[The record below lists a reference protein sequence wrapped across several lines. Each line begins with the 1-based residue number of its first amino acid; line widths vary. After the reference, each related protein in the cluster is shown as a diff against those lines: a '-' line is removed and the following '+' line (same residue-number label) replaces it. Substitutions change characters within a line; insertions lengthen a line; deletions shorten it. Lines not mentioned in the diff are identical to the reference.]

1 MKDPLR
7 SSNVVRNT
15 TDDKNKMPAD
25 VANSLALF
33 DLDHTL
39 LDVDSDYLW
48 GEYIVKHGLV
58 DEAEYRTANQKFYEQ
73 YIEGTLDA
81 REYNEF
87 VAQFLTT
94 LPLERLHDLRE
105 DYIKYEI
112 EPHMRPKALSA
123 LRHHLDAGHDVVIIS
138 ATNNFV
144 VSAIA
149 ERFGIDA
156 AYVLA
161 TPLEIK
167 ENRYTGKLTDRPNF
181 QDGKLYHLEKWLA
194 AQQDKGVTY
203 DKTYAYSD
211 SKNDLPL
218 LEWADVPVCV
228 TPDETLHAH
237 ALAHR
242 WAVEDWAI

>member
-1 MKDPLR
+1 MTQATESIIEP
-7 SSNVVRNT
+7 T
-15 TDDKNKMPAD
+15 TKPVTTTA
-25 VANSLALF
+25 ASQPELALF

-48 GEYIVKHGLV
+48 GEYIVKNGLV
-58 DEAEYRTANQKFYEQ
+58 DEAEYRTANQAFYEQ

-81 REYNEF
+81 TEYNEF

-94 LPLERLHDLRE
+94 LPMARLHALRE
-105 DYIKYEI
+105 DYIQQDI
-112 EPHMRPKALSA
+112 EPHIRPQAVAAIKS
-123 LRHHLDAGHDVVIIS
+123 HLARGHDVVIIS
-138 ATNNFV
+138 ATNDFV

-149 ERFGIDA
+149 ARFDIMA
-156 AYVLA
+156 ANVLA

-167 ENRYTGKLTDRPNF
+167 DNRYTGKLTDKPNF
-181 QDGKLYHLEKWLA
+181 QAGKLYHLEKWLDNKREA
-194 AQQDKGVTY
+194 GVNY
-203 DKTYAYSD
+203 AKTYAYSD

-228 TPDETLHAH
+228 SPDEVLHAH